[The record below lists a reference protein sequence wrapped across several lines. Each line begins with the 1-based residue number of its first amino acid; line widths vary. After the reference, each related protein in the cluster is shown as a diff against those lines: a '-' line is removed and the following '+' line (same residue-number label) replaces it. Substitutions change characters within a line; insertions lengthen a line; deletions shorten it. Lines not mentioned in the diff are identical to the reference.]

1 MVTYCLA
8 HLNRYMR
15 AESPVLPTLE
25 QKTINAFNSF
35 YKKLKST
42 ISKHI
47 TYMPGHLCVFSSC
60 SASVAGMR
68 LDAAE
73 RPYSLRRDVMLE
85 QNQSEY
91 SHLVNALS
99 CHFCCLQSIWKQH
112 IIEYAYYQS
121 KLRCLLI
128 IWSGG
133 ECSPILTVEK
143 FQCIAICL
151 FFFAEK
157 NSYLILEIII
167 HSFMTPKT
175 VCGMQDVDMSR
186 LMKIWRVLGDRLI
199 FFQWSCESV

>member
-1 MVTYCLA
+1 MCF
-8 HLNRYMR
+8 
-15 AESPVLPTLE
+15 PV
-25 QKTINAFNSF
+25 A
-35 YKKLKST
+35 
-42 ISKHI
+42 
-47 TYMPGHLCVFSSC
+47 CR

-121 KLRCLLI
+121 KLRCWLI
-128 IWSGG
+128 ISKWSGG

-151 FFFAEK
+151 CFVAEK
-157 NSYLILEIII
+157 NCSLILEIII
-167 HSFMTPKT
+167 HNCMTPKT
-175 VCGMQDVDMSR
+175 VSGMQDVDISS
-186 LMKIWRVLGDRLI
+186 LMQIWRVLGDRLY
-199 FFQWSCESV
+199 FFQWTCESV